1 MDEHRGAFEY
11 DWRTRFQLPLEDV
24 PDAMS
29 WGEAWRMF
37 GILSLDPSSWV
48 AAKMAGW
55 KYPASRTDLVLRD
68 SFDLAFR
75 KVKKH
80 PKPYPRP
87 WDKTESKRIGGGQHM
102 SIADY
107 EAVMARQLEEEASDG

>member
-1 MDEHRGAFEY
+1 MPDGI
-11 DWRTRFQLPLEDV
+11 DWAET
-24 PDAMS
+24 
-29 WGEAWRMF
+29 WRLF
-37 GILSLDPSSWV
+37 NILSLDPSSQV
-48 AAKMAGW
+48 AAAMAGW
-55 KYPASRTDLVLRD
+55 KHPATRADLVLRD

-87 WDKTESKRIGGGQHM
+87 WDKTESKQMGAGRHM